1 MDMVISLLL
10 SESARHTSPLEVQPV
25 ELGGVVPIDRA
36 RLAFAQPQ
44 IGEGTI
50 EDFDPL
56 RHVRR
61 LEEDRVV
68 AGIDRALRAKGLER
82 GFDIGA
88 KVGLGPVRAGVRWQ
102 VRELDPHVWITC
114 EVFDFLAILSNHTLL
129 DAGLAAMIEDHGH
142 AGADPRHPFTDE
154 IHLGVVGIDV
164 EAPAELLEQ
173 VHPFDEPRRKG
184 QASGI
189 SVELHDAADA
199 AHRRML
205 VAHLDE
211 HGFDALAPFNRGHWD
226 DRLDAGIALL
236 LAFDELDFLDVL
248 AAAFPE
254 VGVTFE
260 ENHRL
265 DIELAAVPSVA
276 RIKAIIPMP
285 PLNGAS
291 ESNPCSSRCAKSILR
306 CAASAASWSSTRI
319 PEA

>member
-88 KVGLGPVRAGVRWQ
+88 KVGLGPVRAGVRRQ
-102 VRELDPHVWITC
+102 VRELDPHVWIAC

-189 SVELHDAADA
+189 LVELHDAADA

-205 VAHLDE
+205 FAHLDE
-211 HGFDALAPFNRGHWD
+211 HGFDSLAPFKG
-226 DRLDAGIALL
+226 GIGMIALMR
-236 LAFDELDFLDVL
+236 ATDGTAASSISRRWFSSNVTPTSGK
-248 AAAFPE
+248 AAAS
-254 VGVTFE
+254 TS
-260 ENHRL
+260 RK
-265 DIELAAVPSVA
+265 SSSS
-276 RIKAIIPMP
+276 KASRSAIPASRRSSQWP
-285 PLNGAS
+285 LLNGAS
-291 ESNPCSSRCAKSILR
+291 ASNPCSSRCATSILR
-306 CAASAASWSSTRI
+306 CAASAASWSSTEI
-319 PEA
+319 PGA